1 MKWAPDNT
9 PVGFD
14 LEANEEKENA
24 GLVKEAR
31 NLFLIIGVF
40 LGILIPGII
49 SFKEGALNEHLV
61 TLKQPGT
68 LARLNPSWDAEP
80 VGSISVEG
88 KIFPTTKAIDGE
100 VVDLAVKKE
109 EEPPKKA
116 HGDHG
121 KAHEKD
127 EAKEAEAPKEA
138 PAPVKYTVKG
148 EWYQVTENG
157 RLFENAQ
164 AGDEASITGWVP
176 AETVEVQPAGFAGA
190 LMRRGSLLKTLWTLA
205 FISWVIALAAAK
217 AMVPFVK
224 KWMQYVVAPMGWF
237 NTRVLLTIIF
247 FVAISPMAL
256 FFKYWLG
263 KDTLELKID
272 KDRKSYWGD
281 KRSLERDHFNHIF

>member
-1 MKWAPDNT
+1 MRWAQDNT

-49 SFKEGALNEHLV
+49 SFKEGAFNEHLV
-61 TLKQPGT
+61 TLKQSGT
-68 LARLNPSWDAEP
+68 LARLNPSWEAEP
-80 VGSISVEG
+80 VGTISVEG
-88 KIFPTTKAIDGE
+88 KIFPSKKVVAGD

-109 EEPPKKA
+109 EAAPKASHGSHGAHNKAPKK
-116 HGDHG
+116 
-121 KAHEKD
+121 
-127 EAKEAEAPKEA
+127 EAPKEA
-138 PAPVKYTVKG
+138 KEAPPPVKYTVEG
-148 EWYQVTENG
+148 DWYQVSESG
-157 RLFENAQ
+157 LVF
-164 AGDEASITGWVP
+164 GDSDKEASITGWLP
-176 AETVEVQPAGFAGA
+176 AENVEVQPAGIAGA

-237 NTRVLLTIIF
+237 NTRVLLTLIF
-247 FVAISPMAL
+247 FIAISPMAL
-256 FFKYWLG
+256 FFKFWLG
-263 KDTLELKID
+263 KDTLELEID
-272 KDRKSYWGD
+272 KDRKSFWGE